1 MLSGAILILAR
12 EEQSRAERAMDT
24 TGMRERDRV
33 VRTVSKELEEHLYK
47 NSARNKMGLGKR
59 ERREVD

>member
-12 EEQSRAERAMDT
+12 EEQSRVERAMDT
-24 TGMRERDRV
+24 MGMRERDRV

-47 NSARNKMGLGKR
+47 NSARNKMGLG
-59 ERREVD
+59 